1 MKQHGD
7 LNEIDQHI
15 IRGTMT
21 SHKIRIPQFVK
32 LMVRKCYEKDLT
44 PEEISK
50 KLGITLSKV
59 NFILDK

>member
-1 MKQHGD
+1 MTSRDNKN
-7 LNEIDQHI
+7 LNKGNI
-15 IRGTMT
+15 MT